1 MTVFFAIG
9 FLIMQQL
16 GMVIDLSAFG
26 RRESSSSQD
35 QLSETASFILSS
47 LLEKWEW

>member
-1 MTVFFAIG
+1 MTFFFAIG
-9 FLIMQQL
+9 FLIMVQL
-16 GMVIDLSAFG
+16 GMVIDLSNFG

-47 LLEKWEW
+47 LLEK

>member
-9 FLIMQQL
+9 FFIMMQL

-26 RRESSSSQD
+26 KRRESGSQD
-35 QLSETASFILSS
+35 QLSQTASFILSS
-47 LLEKWEW
+47 LLEK

>member
-1 MTVFFAIG
+1 MTAFFAIG
-9 FLIMQQL
+9 FFIMRQL

-26 RRESSSSQD
+26 RRESSSQD

-47 LLEKWEW
+47 ILEK